1 MGDIKQ
7 IRLCGFGGQ
16 GIILAGIIFGHAA
29 VNNGKQVAGSSSYG
43 AQARGGYARS
53 DVVISEEPIVF
64 PHVIEADILI
74 TMSQQ
79 AYDRYIEDIAPQA
92 VVLFEEQMVIPRSL
106 NWIKQIGI
114 PATLHAIEELD
125 QKQAANIVML
135 CAAVAIT
142 RVVKKDALLSAIR
155 ENVDERF
162 LDLNLKACELGFSLG
177 EERWR
182 LLEGHTGR
190 Q

>member
-1 MGDIKQ
+1 MGSLKQ

-16 GIILAGIIFGHAA
+16 GIILAGVIFGHAA
-29 VNNGKQVAGSSSYG
+29 VSDGKRAAGSSSYG

-53 DVVISEEPIVF
+53 DVVIAKEPIMF

-92 VVLFEEQMVIPRSL
+92 VVIFEEQMVTPRPL
-106 NWIKQIGI
+106 NGIKQIGI
-114 PATLHAIEELD
+114 PATLCAIEELD

-135 CAAVAIT
+135 GAAVAIT
-142 RVVKKDALLSAIR
+142 RVVSKQALISSIT
-155 ENVDERF
+155 ENVGERF
-162 LDLNLKACELGFSLG
+162 KELNLKAFEVGYKLGKDMKSA
-177 EERWR
+177 
-182 LLEGHTGR
+182 
-190 Q
+190 